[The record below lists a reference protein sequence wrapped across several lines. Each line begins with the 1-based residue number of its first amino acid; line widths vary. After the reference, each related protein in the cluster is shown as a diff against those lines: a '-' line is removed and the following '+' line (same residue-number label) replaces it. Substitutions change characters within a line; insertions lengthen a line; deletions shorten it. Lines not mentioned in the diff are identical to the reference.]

1 MKQELDMSKIGDTIK
16 TATDTAKEGLAT
28 AKAKTSETSAAARE
42 KAAEAYEKGREA
54 AARGVQQS
62 RDVAHNVAIKT
73 NDGIDKNP
81 LAIVLGGIA
90 LGAIVGALLPTT
102 EREKKVM
109 GKTGKKLNKKAKEM
123 AKAAKA
129 AGKEQVDS
137 LGLNGDAVR
146 EQFRDLVSKAAL
158 AVKAAGEAAK
168 AEAAKKD

>member
-1 MKQELDMSKIGDTIK
+1 MSKIGDSIK

-28 AKAKTSETSAAARE
+28 AKAKTTETSTAARE

-62 RDVAHNVAIKT
+62 RDIAHNVAIKT

-90 LGAIVGALLPTT
+90 LGAIVGALLPRT
-102 EREKKVM
+102 ERETKIM
-109 GKTGKKLNKKAKEM
+109 GKAGKKLNKKAKEM

-168 AEAAKKD
+168 AEAVKKD

>member
-1 MKQELDMSKIGDTIK
+1 MSKIGDSIK
-16 TATDTAKEGLAT
+16 TATDTAKESLAT
-28 AKAKTSETSAAARE
+28 AKAKTTDTSAAARE

-62 RDVAHNVAIKT
+62 RDIAHNVAIKT

-90 LGAIVGALLPTT
+90 LGAIVGALLPRT
-102 EREKKVM
+102 ERETKIM
-109 GKTGKKLNKKAKEM
+109 GKAGKKLNKKAKEM

>member
-1 MKQELDMSKIGDTIK
+1 MSNIGDSIK
-16 TATDTAKEGLAT
+16 NVSETAKEGLA
-28 AKAKTSETSAAARE
+28 AARAKTSETSAAARE
-42 KAAEAYEKGREA
+42 KTAEALEKGREA

-62 RDVAHNVAIKT
+62 RDIAHNVAIKT
-73 NDGIDKNP
+73 SDGIDKNP

-90 LGAIVGALLPTT
+90 LGAIVGALLPRT
-102 EREKKVM
+102 ERETKLM

-129 AGKEQVDS
+129 AGKQQVDT

-168 AEAAKKD
+168 AEAAKKN

>member
-1 MKQELDMSKIGDTIK
+1 MSKIGDSIK
-16 TATDTAKEGLAT
+16 SATDTAKESLAT
-28 AKAKTSETSAAARE
+28 AKAKTTETSTVARE
-42 KAAEAYEKGREA
+42 KAAEALEKGREA

-62 RDVAHNVAIKT
+62 RDIAHNVAIKT
-73 NDGIDKNP
+73 GDGIDKNP

-90 LGAIVGALLPTT
+90 LGAIVGALLPRT
-102 EREKKVM
+102 ERETKIM
-109 GKTGKKLNKKAKEM
+109 GKAGKKLNKKAKEM

>member
-1 MKQELDMSKIGDTIK
+1 MSKIGDSIK
-16 TATDTAKEGLAT
+16 TATKTAKT
-28 AKAKTSETSAAARE
+28 KTTQTSAVARE
-42 KAAEAYEKGREA
+42 KAAEAYGKGREA

-62 RDVAHNVAIKT
+62 RDVVNNVAIKT

-90 LGAIVGALLPTT
+90 IGAIIGALLPTT

-129 AGKEQVDS
+129 AGKEQVDN
-137 LGLNGDAVR
+137 LGLNADAVR
-146 EQFRDLVSKAAL
+146 DQFRDLVSKAAL
-158 AVKAAGEAAK
+158 AVKAAGEAA
-168 AEAAKKD
+168 ATEAKKKN